1 MLEMLDLSSLFTVE
15 RLFLLL
21 LVIAVIYIYRKWKR
35 SEKDH
40 YRELEISK
48 KDFYRELEIS
58 KKDHYREL
66 EISKK
71 DTSKYRLI
79 TAQKDF
85 SFEVKNFIDLEALFA
100 LLPVV
105 GASSV
110 DTTSILETIRK
121 VRGEETV
128 PKSDLYA
135 IHGGKKDLNQSDSQ
149 PSESQ
154 KSSVK
159 NDFSKFRRYWVEGGP
174 STFNVNH
181 WSPDDAI
188 LEKLVLEKLFN
199 NDGRELEKWLAS
211 GFHLRNECLRFL
223 SYPELPNKIPEITY
237 QSLFIMIFS
246 KLLRELPHNRWN
258 IKPVN
263 KLKLQAE
270 LDINPDSNPG
280 QFVKTVLNGYSD
292 AGVFLENESSY
303 NAISMKIKI
312 EFKNYLRALTEFHS
326 KDQLL
331 IEMMACHQLDP
342 ERDYVK
348 GVLTDIFA
356 LNVALQSKDG
366 SFYVATRVCDNRAF
380 FIRLLF
386 LLIDLS
392 EEEFKDVVLSHVKVH
407 NSIAKQDENVP
418 SHTRQPQVPTR
429 TSTTQRKGRGRSI
442 NKGQQSGGIVDKAT
456 VVLDFKADE
465 EVEYFDE
472 LFNEHYIWAYSLY
485 GQSYLCEESLRRA
498 GCL

>member
-15 RLFLLL
+15 LVFLLL
-21 LVIAVIYIYRKWKR
+21 LVIAVIYIYRKLKR

-48 KDFYRELEIS
+48 KD
-58 KKDHYREL
+58 
-66 EISKK
+66 
-71 DTSKYRLI
+71 TCKYRLI

-105 GASSV
+105 GAPYV

-418 SHTRQPQVPTR
+418 SHTSQPEVPTISNPG

-485 GQSYLCEESLRRA
+485 GQSYLCEESLQRA